1 MENIFKK
8 VNLIFAAAII
18 IIMIITIFL
27 NLNRTAV
34 TINAEGDEINDKIK
48 ILIDPGHGG
57 VDQGASGDMNIGEA
71 PINLAISEK
80 LMSFLEGSGF
90 IVEMTRYDDSGLY
103 SELSGTIRSKKNE
116 DLKNRVEL
124 INKSE
129 ADLVVSIHLNSFPQ
143 KQYYGAHVFYQKSN
157 ERTTKLAADTI
168 QDSMKSILDKNN
180 KRVPQIKR
188 DIKIMDDSTV
198 PVILI
203 ECGFLSNNEEERKL
217 VSDDYQEKTAWA
229 IYAGLLKYFNGIDG
243 WWTYL

>member
-1 MENIFKK
+1 MGEIMENIFKK

-27 NLNRTAV
+27 NLNRRAV

-71 PINLAISEK
+71 PINLAISKK

-90 IVEMTRYDDSGLY
+90 TVEMTRYDDSGLY

-157 ERTTKLAADTI
+157 ETATKLAADTI
-168 QDSMKSILDKNN
+168 QDSMKSILDENN

-217 VSDDYQEKTAWA
+217 TTDDYQEKTAWA

-243 WWTYL
+243 

>member
-18 IIMIITIFL
+18 IIMLMTIFL
-27 NLNRTAV
+27 NLSRTAV
-34 TINAEGDEINDKIK
+34 TINVRGDEKIEKIK

-57 VDQGASGDMNIGEA
+57 IDQGASGDMKIGEA
-71 PINLAISEK
+71 PINLAISKK

-90 IVEMTRYDDSGLY
+90 VVDMTRYDDNGLY
-103 SELSGTIRSKKNE
+103 SELSGTIRDKKNE
-116 DLKNRVEL
+116 DLKNRVGL
-124 INKSE
+124 INNSD
-129 ADLVVSIHLNSFPQ
+129 AVLVVSIHLNSFPQ

-157 ERTTKLAADTI
+157 EATTKLAADTI
-168 QDSMKSILDKNN
+168 QESMKTILDRNN

-188 DIKIMDDSTV
+188 DIKIMDDTTV

-217 VSDDYQEKTAWA
+217 ISADYQEKTAWA
-229 IYAGLLKYFNGIDG
+229 IYTGLLKYLNKI
-243 WWTYL
+243 